1 MYEFLDYRVQ
11 DVMNRPITVPE
22 GASLADV
29 EALLEKHGFNA
40 LPVVDEGERLIGL
53 VTSLDLLRAFDFPED
68 EILPAF
74 DRVMQTPVERV
85 MTRDV
90 LTVCPLTPLHRVV
103 EKLVDTRNK
112 SFPVVEDDRVVGMV
126 AREDVMVALRQ
137 GAAGVEP

>member
-1 MYEFLDYRVQ
+1 VYEFLDYRVQ
-11 DVMNRPITVPE
+11 DVMNRPVTVRAD
-22 GASLADV
+22 ASLAEV

-40 LPVVDEGERLIGL
+40 LPIVDEGERLLGL

-68 EILPAF
+68 TILPPYEE
-74 DRVMQTPVERV
+74 VMQRPVTAV

-112 SFPVVEDDRVVGMV
+112 SFPVVEDDRVVGIV

-137 GAAGVEP
+137 GTAGVEP